1 MVKNKKQFKKNLIK
15 KRILW
20 FLIGII
26 FLEFILRF
34 SGFVY
39 IEIQDYKNK
48 NPKEDI
54 NEADGAYR
62 ILCLGDST
70 TADLFNGQ
78 GSWPEELEKI
88 LNNRS
93 PEIRFKV
100 FNEGVPAI
108 NSIYISNNLEGN
120 LRKYAPD
127 MVIAMMGVNDV
138 PIRGEIT
145 KKNKFTSFFMKLKVV
160 KLFNLI
166 YSHWD
171 GKLDKIKRDIYRAF
185 KKSDAVPKNDISY
198 YNLLNRLWNIEN
210 TEDVLKKAIEL
221 DPEDYEAYVELGAF
235 YHAQNK
241 LENAE
246 DVLKKA
252 AELDRGNEMAYGGL
266 GMVYQEQRKFKNAEE
281 MFEKA
286 IELNPDNEWAYV
298 ELGWAY
304 YSQGKFKEA
313 EEIFKKAIELNPDND
328 WAYIGLGR
336 AYRNQGKFKEVE
348 EIFKKAIELNPD
360 NTLLYMELGWA
371 YYSQGKFKEAEDTF
385 KQGIKLNPYN
395 EEADFGV
402 EGLYLWLGF
411 LYDIQGK
418 FKEAEDLYNK
428 LSKIKEINPI
438 LSKNYQRMYKILNEE
453 GIKFVAM
460 QYPTKN
466 VDELKSMFDKFQ
478 QKNTIFISN
487 EENFKSALNNA
498 SFTDYFTD
506 LFRGSFGHCTLR
518 GNRLIAENVADAIM
532 DGLVIS

>member
-313 EEIFKKAIELNPDND
+313 E
-328 WAYIGLGR
+328 
-336 AYRNQGKFKEVE
+336 
-348 EIFKKAIELNPD
+348 
-360 NTLLYMELGWA
+360 
-371 YYSQGKFKEAEDTF
+371 DTF